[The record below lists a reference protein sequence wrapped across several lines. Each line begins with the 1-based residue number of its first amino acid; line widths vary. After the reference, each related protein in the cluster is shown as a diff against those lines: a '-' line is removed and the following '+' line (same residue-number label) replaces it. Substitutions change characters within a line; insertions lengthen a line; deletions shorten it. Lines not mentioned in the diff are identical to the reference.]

1 MPLFD
6 HFHPPLYPHHHSES
20 FHSNWATRIAD
31 GIAAVL
37 PPEFQV
43 EEHTHAGPGFEID
56 VATYE
61 GQSLPEESA
70 AGGPVLATRAAPTY
84 ALPIPDATMPAVFAD
99 TFEIRVFS
107 TMAGLTLVAV
117 IELVSPGNK
126 DRLAERRAFAAK
138 CASYLT
144 QGVSLIVVDVVTN
157 RHANLH
163 NELMRLM
170 EAAPDLDFPAEV
182 SLYAVAY
189 RPVRRGEQEE
199 IDLWLRRL
207 AVGAPLPTL
216 PLRLTG
222 DLHIAVDFEIAYQEA
237 CRPGDWHSKY
247 RLRKRDSYFRTETR
261 RISCVP

>member
-6 HFHPPLYPHHHSES
+6 HFHPPLYPHHHWES

-56 VATYE
+56 VATFE
-61 GQSLPEESA
+61 GDASSGEHNT
-70 AGGPVLATRAAPTY
+70 AGPTLATRAAPTY
-84 ALPIPDATMPAVFAD
+84 APPAPDCTMPAAFPE
-99 TFEIRVFS
+99 TFEVRVFN
-107 TMAGLTLVAV
+107 TTAGLTLVAV

-126 DRLAERRAFAAK
+126 DRPAERRAFATK
-138 CASYLT
+138 CASYLA
-144 QGVSLIVVDVVTN
+144 QGVSLIVIDIVTS

-163 NELMRLM
+163 NDVIHLM
-170 EAAPDLDFPAEV
+170 EAAVDLEFPPEV

-207 AVGAPLPTL
+207 AVGATLPTL

-222 DLHIAVDFEIAYQEA
+222 DLFIAVDFEAAYQEA
-237 CRPGDWHSKY
+237 CRRR
-247 RLRKRDSYFRTETR
+247 RLA
-261 RISCVP
+261 